1 MNIPIS
7 LFDLYEILTGKME
20 PKLCSK
26 GEIIYNPKFLMVNLD
41 RLGGFYQK
49 VPQISASVFL
59 MDVKHI
65 IAMSGKYI
73 PVYDQNK
80 NLIYTHE
87 EFLEYS
93 KKVQGFVTHPTG
105 PYVTSE
111 KLDFPGIEKYMAAYD
126 DNEEK
131 NGKENL
137 LALNSLNGVI
147 DKANANILLLK
158 SRRITNYRLVN
169 TGSTSRNTNKLDS
182 GADFDYVLKF
192 PYVDEKDKEKKVSHM
207 IDSFIKAYHLKKNQV
222 LVRPYRIR
230 MFGINI
236 PGISKPV
243 DVDVSFVGTNQEYL
257 STDEALSE
265 RLTIMRRQD
274 ETLYR
279 KVVANIQYAKEV
291 LNDAKAYKAYRSN
304 REHGGLGGV
313 GVENWILQH
322 GGSFIEAA
330 ESFVNAAFLP
340 NGTLRPFVEF
350 EKTYSVMDCGKNHVS
365 VARGRFPYD
374 NFVVCNM
381 RQEGYVKMAV
391 ALKKELE
398 KIREGNRAR

>member
-26 GEIIYNPKFLMVNLD
+26 GEIIYNPKFLMINLD

-169 TGSTSRNTNKLDS
+169 TGSTTRNTNKLLDS
-182 GADFDYVLKF
+182 LNKVGQTVNDNLNELNGANEQAPVND
-192 PYVDEKDKEKKVSHM
+192 
-207 IDSFIKAYHLKKNQV
+207 N
-222 LVRPYRIR
+222 RPIN
-230 MFGINI
+230 GI
-236 PGISKPV
+236 G
-243 DVDVSFVGTNQEYL
+243 G
-257 STDEALSE
+257 LSE
-265 RLTIMRRQD
+265 IS
-274 ETLYR
+274 
-279 KVVANIQYAKEV
+279 
-291 LNDAKAYKAYRSN
+291 ND
-304 REHGGLGGV
+304 
-313 GVENWILQH
+313 
-322 GGSFIEAA
+322 
-330 ESFVNAAFLP
+330 
-340 NGTLRPFVEF
+340 
-350 EKTYSVMDCGKNHVS
+350 
-365 VARGRFPYD
+365 
-374 NFVVCNM
+374 
-381 RQEGYVKMAV
+381 
-391 ALKKELE
+391 
-398 KIREGNRAR
+398 